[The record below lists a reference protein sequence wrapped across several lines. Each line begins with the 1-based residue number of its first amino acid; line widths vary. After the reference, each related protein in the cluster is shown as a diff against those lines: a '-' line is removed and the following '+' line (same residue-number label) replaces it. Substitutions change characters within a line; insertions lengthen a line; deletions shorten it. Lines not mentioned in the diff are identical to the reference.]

1 MNKGFNFRHKLR
13 MEQPKYII
21 HPFNKAVVCIIECS
35 IPSLPYNAEIHRKF
49 SELDCFNN
57 EFTVKA
63 VAKCNSKDTYNEETG
78 MRIAESRAKAKAVS
92 KALKIMEHYKDIMS
106 QEYTVLNNSVEFFAD
121 ELCKEKH
128 HINKLISY

>member
-1 MNKGFNFRHKLR
+1 MNKGCNFRHKLK

-35 IPSLPYNAEIHRKF
+35 IPSLPYNEEIHRKF
-49 SELDCFNN
+49 SELSYCN

-63 VAKCNSKDTYNEETG
+63 VAKCNNKDTYDEKAG
-78 MRIAESRAKAKAVS
+78 MRIAESRAKFKALS
-92 KALKIMEHYKDIMS
+92 KAHKIMLHYQEIMS
-106 QEYTVLNNSVEFFAD
+106 KEYNVINNSIEFFAD

-128 HINKLISY
+128 HINKLILD